1 MVWDDTA
8 RAMRNEMKN
17 LNLEISGEKE
27 TIMKITSVVKVSLFA
42 AALGFAALLPATVRA
57 QSDVMPDSF
66 AFSAEESSITQ
77 SADAKFAKA
86 DFEGKVSLPYDVKCE
101 GKNLKAGQ
109 YSLSVRSE
117 GISHLVIL
125 HGRGENVNLHVSETP
140 ANAPANVRANQPSN
154 QATSQ
159 SALLVGKSSEGR
171 KVEAV
176 YVKELNRTLYL
187 DTTSQGSHTHI
198 ERLPIS

>member
-1 MVWDDTA
+1 
-8 RAMRNEMKN
+8 
-17 LNLEISGEKE
+17 
-27 TIMKITSVVKVSLFA
+27 MKITSVVKVSVFA
-42 AALGFAALLPATVRA
+42 AALGFAALVPATARA

-66 AFSAEESSITQ
+66 AFSAEQAAIAQ
-77 SADAKFAKA
+77 PADAKLAKA

-101 GKNLKAGQ
+101 GKNLKAGH
-109 YSLSVRSE
+109 YSLSVKSD
-117 GISHLVIL
+117 GITHVVTL
-125 HGRGENVNLHVSETP
+125 HGSGEDVRLHVRELANVP
-140 ANAPANVRANQPSN
+140 ANARANQPSN
-154 QATSQ
+154 EATSQ

-187 DTTSQGSHTHI
+187 NASSQESHAHI